1 MQPAGTFNMS
11 YSRDMAIIRT
21 RFQWGAFIAFLIF
34 LFTLPL
40 YAGEYWLTII
50 NNIAIVLIAVMGLN
64 ILTGYCGQISI
75 GQAAFVAVGGYT
87 AAILTTQLGWDPKW
101 AAWAALPCSILAAS
115 LIGLIFGLPALRV
128 KGFYLAMTTL
138 GAQFIIIYAFMHGGT
153 LTGESYGL
161 DIARPQLG
169 NIIINTEMEFF
180 YLIMVFTVVAV
191 FLAKNLTRTRVGR
204 AFVAV
209 RDNDLAAEVLGINLA
224 YHKLLA
230 FFICCAFA
238 GLAGWLKVY
247 YVGYANVEHYPLMDS
262 VWWLG
267 MLIVGGLGSIMG
279 AIYGVVF
286 LMLLFEGAAVFSPI
300 LGSWFPGIAYQVSA
314 ALGLIASGL
323 VIALFIIFEP
333 RGINHRWQI
342 FKSYYRLL
350 PFSY

>member
-1 MQPAGTFNMS
+1 MLPAGTFNMN
-11 YSRDMAIIRT
+11 YSQDMAIIRT

-34 LFTLPL
+34 LFTLPV

-50 NNIAIVLIAVMGLN
+50 NNIAIVIIAVMGLN

-75 GQAAFVAVGGYT
+75 GQAAFVCVGAYT
-87 AAILTTQLGWDPKW
+87 AAIVGRHYGFSC
-101 AAWAALPCSILAAS
+101 WAALPCSILAAS
-115 LIGLIFGLPALRV
+115 FTGLIFGLPALRV

-138 GAQFIIIYAFMHGGT
+138 GAQFIIIYAFMHGGAF
-153 LTGESYGL
+153 TGGVYGL
-161 DIARPQLG
+161 RLARPTLG
-169 NIIINTEMEFF
+169 NIVINTETEFF
-180 YLIMVFTVVAV
+180 YLIMVFTLLAI

-204 AFVAV
+204 AFVAI

-238 GLAGWLKVY
+238 GVAGWLKAY
-247 YVGYANVEHYPLMDS
+247 YTGFAHVEHYPLMDS
-262 VWWLG
+262 IWWLG
-267 MLIVGGLGSIMG
+267 MLIVGGMGSIMG

-286 LMLLFEGAAVFSPI
+286 LMLLFEGCAVLSPI
-300 LGSWFPGIAYQVSA
+300 LGSIFPAIALEIFAS
-314 ALGLIASGL
+314 LGVIIGGL
-323 VIALFIIFEP
+323 VIALFIVFEP
-333 RGINHRWQI
+333 RGINHRWEI

>member
-11 YSRDMAIIRT
+11 YSQDMAIIRT
-21 RFQWGAFIAFLIF
+21 RFQWGAFIAFLII
-34 LFTLPL
+34 LFTLPI
-40 YAGEYWLTII
+40 YASEYWLTII
-50 NNIAIVLIAVMGLN
+50 NNMAIVIIAVTGLN

-75 GQAAFVAVGGYT
+75 GQAAFVAVGAYT
-87 AAILTTQLGWDPKW
+87 AAILGHHYGFS
-101 AAWAALPCSILAAS
+101 AWAALPCSILAAS

-138 GAQFIIIYAFMHGGT
+138 GAQFLIIWGLMHGGA

-161 DIARPQLG
+161 DVARPTLG
-169 NIIINTEMEFF
+169 NIVINSEMEFF
-180 YLIMVFTVVAV
+180 YLIMAFTLVAI

-204 AFVAV
+204 AFVAI

-224 YHKLLA
+224 YYKLLA

-238 GLAGWLKVY
+238 GVAGWLKVY
-247 YVGYANVEHYPLMDS
+247 YMGYANVEHYPLMDS
-262 VWWLG
+262 IWWLG
-267 MLIVGGLGSIMG
+267 MLIIGGMGSTMG

-286 LMLLFEGAAVFSPI
+286 LMLLWEGVAIMSPM
-300 LGSWFPGIAYQVSA
+300 LASAFPGVAYQIFAS
-314 ALGLIASGL
+314 LGLIVSGL
-323 VIALFIIFEP
+323 VIALFIVFEP